1 MGISYSGGM
10 IVGCNA
16 DNIGYD
22 DEEFEY
28 DYEFCESHDLDSY
41 SLWYDAATE
50 GQVWGFTVK
59 DVTVLSDEF
68 DDWVN
73 MVKRKAQ
80 EFEEIT
86 GEKAMLIGMQ
96 NIY

>member
-10 IVGCNA
+10 IVGCSA

-22 DEEFEY
+22 DGGT
-28 DYEFCESHDLDSY
+28 YEFLEQYDLEAY
-41 SLWYDAATE
+41 SLWYDADTD
-50 GQVWGFTVK
+50 GQVWGFAVK
-59 DVTVLSDEF
+59 DVTILSDEF

-96 NIY
+96 DIY

>member
-10 IVGCNA
+10 IVGCSA

-41 SLWYDAATE
+41 SLWYDADTE
-50 GQVWGFTVK
+50 GQV
-59 DVTVLSDEF
+59 
-68 DDWVN
+68 
-73 MVKRKAQ
+73 
-80 EFEEIT
+80 
-86 GEKAMLIGMQ
+86 
-96 NIY
+96 

>member
-1 MGISYSGGM
+1 MGVDYSGRM

-16 DNIGYD
+16 DNISYD

-28 DYEFCESHDLDSY
+28 GYEYCEEHDLDSY
-41 SLWYDAATE
+41 SLWYDAGTD

-59 DVTVLSDEF
+59 DVTILSDEF
-68 DDWVN
+68 DNWVN
-73 MVKRKAQ
+73 MVKRKAK